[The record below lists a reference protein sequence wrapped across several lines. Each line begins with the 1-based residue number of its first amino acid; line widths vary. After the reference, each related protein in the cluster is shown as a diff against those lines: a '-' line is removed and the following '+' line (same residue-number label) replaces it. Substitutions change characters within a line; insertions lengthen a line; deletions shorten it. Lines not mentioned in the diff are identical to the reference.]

1 MLLCAFTHVVR
12 IDGLCVHTCIYTRR
26 HNLSFTHVVRI
37 DGLCVHTCIY
47 THVHNLFYFVLLG
60 FRVIFQTVLKFIV

>member
-26 HNLSFTHVVRI
+26 HNLPFTHVVRI

-47 THVHNLFYFVLLG
+47 IHSCT
-60 FRVIFQTVLKFIV
+60 